1 MKITELMTSPVQT
14 CAPGTNL
21 AAAATMMWDSDCGAL
36 PVVDHDGKVVGMITD
51 RDICI
56 AVATKDRPAAQI
68 TVWETTTG
76 KVHSIAPDRTVRD
89 ALRLMEREKVR
100 RLPVVDE
107 DGILQGV
114 VSMNDCIL
122 LADEPGGRG
131 APPLTATEVLHALKA
146 ISAHRILVGI

>member
-1 MKITELMTSPVQT
+1 MKVKEVMTSPIQT

-21 AAAATMMWDSDCGAL
+21 AAVATMMWDSDCGAL
-36 PVVDHDGKVVGMITD
+36 PVVDHDGKVVGVITD

-56 AVATKDRPAAQI
+56 AVATKGRPAAEI

-76 KVHSIAPDRTVRD
+76 KAYSIRPDQDVKE
-89 ALRLMEREKVR
+89 ALHLMEKEKVR

-107 DGILQGV
+107 DGTVLGML
-114 VSMNDCIL
+114 SMNDLIL
-122 LADEPGGRG
+122 VADERRGRA
-131 APPLTATEVLHALKA
+131 APALTSAEVVQALKS